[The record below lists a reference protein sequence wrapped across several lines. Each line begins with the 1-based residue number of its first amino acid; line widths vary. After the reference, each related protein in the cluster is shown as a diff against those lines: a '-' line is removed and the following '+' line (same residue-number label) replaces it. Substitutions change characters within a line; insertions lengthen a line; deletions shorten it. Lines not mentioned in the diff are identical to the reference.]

1 MMMNGQTRGSTSCH
15 LGACPSRHG
24 HGRQTMSVRV
34 RSTTESQGDRTED
47 YNRLSLEDSESRAS
61 TRRSLFVSTL
71 ALVTATSV
79 AQDGTFMSAHA
90 AKQATRV
97 AGDFCKP
104 SQSREGYVVYTPDS
118 RATPAIRA
126 GVINPEYYS
135 FELPGNWSEGTILNI
150 LSGNF
155 CMPKCDE
162 PWIETIW
169 ESKTDGFC
177 QLVVSPI
184 YRLVSKSNATVRD
197 LGSPEGVIESV
208 GAFVTGNYLDS
219 VEDVT
224 KMSIEKFQD
233 GREYYTY
240 DIYAPY
246 AKVGS
251 HFGAA
256 VTVKNDLV
264 YLFVVGGND
273 KQWAANGDALLQDTL
288 RSFKA

>member
-1 MMMNGQTRGSTSCH
+1 MFSSRCVSSATTKLPKVSKSSARACRGD
-15 LGACPSRHG
+15 GDIACNRAPLQHDE
-24 HGRQTMSVRV
+24 HSVV
-34 RSTTESQGDRTED
+34 LHS
-47 YNRLSLEDSESRAS
+47 
-61 TRRSLFVSTL
+61 RRSLL
-71 ALVTATSV
+71 AVTTIL
-79 AQDGTFMSAHA
+79 TTTTA
-90 AKQATRV
+90 AAGQALAGNKQATRV
-97 AGDFCKP
+97 AGDFCQP
-104 SQSREGYVVYTPDS
+104 SATRDGYVKYTPTS
-118 RATPAIRA
+118 KSTPAIRA
-126 GVINPEYYS
+126 GVIQANPEYYS
-135 FELPGNWSEGTILNI
+135 FELPGTWSEGTILNI

-184 YRLVSKSNATVRD
+184 YRLVNKSNATVKD
-197 LGSPEGVIESV
+197 LGNPEGVIESV

-224 KMSIEKFQD
+224 NITTEKFSD
-233 GREYYTY
+233 GREYYVY
-240 DIYAPY
+240 ELYAPY

-256 VTVKNDLV
+256 VTVKDDLV

-273 KQWAANGDALLQDTL
+273 KQWTTNGERLMKDTL

>member
-1 MMMNGQTRGSTSCH
+1 
-15 LGACPSRHG
+15 
-24 HGRQTMSVRV
+24 V
-34 RSTTESQGDRTED
+34 TTVASSSSSSSS
-47 YNRLSLEDSESRAS
+47 SLESDSYDRRTMLAS
-61 TRRSLFVSTL
+61 TV
-71 ALVTATSV
+71 ALVALTAIDG
-79 AQDGTFMSAHA
+79 AQAG
-90 AKQATRV
+90 KQATRV
-97 AGDFCKP
+97 AGDFCAP
-104 SQSREGYVVYTPDS
+104 STNKDGYVVYTPDS

-126 GVINPEYYS
+126 GVINPDYYS
-135 FELPGNWSEGTILNI
+135 FELPGTWSEGTILNI

-169 ESKTDGFC
+169 ESKTEGFC

-197 LGSPEGVIESV
+197 LGPPEGVIESV

-224 KMSIEKFQD
+224 AMSIEKFQD

-240 DIYAPY
+240 ELYAPY
-246 AKVGS
+246 AKTGS
-251 HFGAA
+251 HLGAA

-273 KQWAANGDALLQDTL
+273 KQWAMNGEALLKDTL

>member
-1 MMMNGQTRGSTSCH
+1 MRAFHAQQQHGLAWTRCNADMSKKGPTTRVAAASFERGEERTAVGNMNKRDFMATF
-15 LGACPSRHG
+15 L
-24 HGRQTMSVRV
+24 
-34 RSTTESQGDRTED
+34 
-47 YNRLSLEDSESRAS
+47 LSAV
-61 TRRSLFVSTL
+61 VSTVSTGASL
-71 ALVTATSV
+71 SFPQQ
-79 AQDGTFMSAHA
+79 AQ

-97 AGDFCKP
+97 AGDFCPP
-104 SQSREGYVVYTPDS
+104 SSTNENYVVYKPDG
-118 RATPAIRA
+118 RATPSIRA
-126 GVINPEYYS
+126 GVISGPFYS
-135 FELPGNWSEGTILNI
+135 FELPSTWSEGTILNI

-197 LGSPEGVIESV
+197 LGPPEGVIESV

-219 VEDVT
+219 VEDVE
-224 KMSIEKFQD
+224 KIGVEKFSD

-240 DIYAPY
+240 EIYAPY
-246 AKVGS
+246 AKTGS

-256 VTVKNDLV
+256 VTVKDDLV

-273 KQWAANGDALLQDTL
+273 KQWAAEKDNLMGKVL
-288 RSFKA
+288 RSFQA

>member
-1 MMMNGQTRGSTSCH
+1 MNSTCVQKT
-15 LGACPSRHG
+15 ACA
-24 HGRQTMSVRV
+24 RV
-34 RSTTESQGDRTED
+34 ALKATSSTRSTTRVAAAARPQK
-47 YNRLSLEDSESRAS
+47 DSSSMNKRE
-61 TRRSLFVSTL
+61 
-71 ALVTATSV
+71 
-79 AQDGTFMSAHA
+79 FMSALLLSA
-90 AKQATRV
+90 AAAALPAVTTLPAEAKQATRV
-97 AGDFCKP
+97 AGDFCPK
-104 SQSREGYVVYTPDS
+104 SASRDGYVVYTPDA
-118 RATPAIRA
+118 RATPSIRA
-126 GVINPEYYS
+126 GVIPGDYYN
-135 FELPGNWSEGTILNI
+135 FELPADWSEGTILNI

-184 YRLVSKSNATVRD
+184 YRLVSKANATVRD
-197 LGSPEGVIESV
+197 LGTPEGVIESL

-219 VEDVT
+219 AEDAEKITV
-224 KMSIEKFQD
+224 EKFSD
-233 GREYYTY
+233 GREYYVY
-240 DIYAPY
+240 EIYAPY

-256 VTVKNDLV
+256 VTVKDDLV

-273 KQWAANGDALLQDTL
+273 KQWAGGKDALMNNVL

>member
-1 MMMNGQTRGSTSCH
+1 MSTMKSSLTRPCVIPQTRTTTRHCLTSV
-15 LGACPSRHG
+15 
-24 HGRQTMSVRV
+24 TT
-34 RSTTESQGDRTED
+34 RSSPVETTTRLESD
-47 YNRLSLEDSESRAS
+47 
-61 TRRSLFVSTL
+61 RRSLLVSTV
-71 ALVTATSV
+71 ALVCGMTAV
-79 AQDGTFMSAHA
+79 DGAQAG
-90 AKQATRV
+90 KQATRM
-97 AGDFCKP
+97 ARDFCAPVKDKD
-104 SQSREGYVVYTPDS
+104 GYVTYTPDS
-118 RATPAIRA
+118 RSTPAIRA
-126 GVINPEYYS
+126 GVINPDYYS
-135 FELPGNWSEGTILNI
+135 FELPGTWSEGTILNI

-169 ESKTDGFC
+169 ESKTEGFC

-197 LGSPEGVIESV
+197 FGAPEGVIESV

-224 KMSIEKFQD
+224 AISTETFRD

-240 DIYAPY
+240 ELYAPY
-246 AKVGS
+246 AKTGS

-273 KQWAANGDALLQDTL
+273 KQWATNGEALLRDTL

>member
-1 MMMNGQTRGSTSCH
+1 MNSSTWARPQPRTVVSH
-15 LGACPSRHG
+15 VLERRIQRHSS
-24 HGRQTMSVRV
+24 HVTAS
-34 RSTTESQGDRTED
+34 SHED
-47 YNRLSLEDSESRAS
+47 VSSIQVNNNNNNN
-61 TRRSLFVSTL
+61 RRSLLVSTV
-71 ALVTATSV
+71 ALVAATTMDG
-79 AQDGTFMSAHA
+79 AQAG
-90 AKQATRV
+90 KQATRV

-104 SQSREGYVVYTPDS
+104 SKEKDGYVVYTPDS

-135 FELPGNWSEGTILNI
+135 FELPGTWSEGTILNI

-169 ESKTDGFC
+169 ESKADGFC

-197 LGSPEGVIESV
+197 LGAPEGVIESV

-224 KMSIEKFQD
+224 AMSTETFKD

-240 DIYAPY
+240 ELYAPY
-246 AKVGS
+246 AKTGS

-273 KQWAANGDALLQDTL
+273 KQWAANGDALLRDTL
-288 RSFKA
+288 RSFRA

>member
-1 MMMNGQTRGSTSCH
+1 MLLRKSVHTQGQCRAETVRHQCRAQVLSNRFAAARALKCNATDDTRSVTDSM
-15 LGACPSRHG
+15 PSSRRDALLFG
-24 HGRQTMSVRV
+24 G
-34 RSTTESQGDRTED
+34 
-47 YNRLSLEDSESRAS
+47 LSLFWSFGGVKQE
-61 TRRSLFVSTL
+61 
-71 ALVTATSV
+71 
-79 AQDGTFMSAHA
+79 AQ
-90 AKQATRV
+90 AKGQSSRV

-104 SQSREGYVVYTPDS
+104 SSEKDGFVVYTPDS
-118 RATPAIRA
+118 RSTPAIRA
-126 GVINPEYYS
+126 GVIQPNPDLYS
-135 FELPGNWSEGTILNI
+135 FEIPATWSEGTILNI

-184 YRLVSKSNATVRD
+184 YRLVNKSNATVKD
-197 LGSPEGVIESV
+197 LGKPEGVIESV

-219 VEDVT
+219 VDDDVT
-224 KMSIEKFQD
+224 KITTEKFKD
-233 GREYYTY
+233 GREYFVYE
-240 DIYAPY
+240 IYAPY
-246 AKVGS
+246 AKTGT

-256 VTVKNDLV
+256 VTVKDDLV

-273 KQWAANGDALLQDTL
+273 KQWSSNSSALMNDTL